1 MIYDDVLS
9 PDVILCLYD
18 ILWFVIL
25 EYIGILGPKGCFSSS
40 ACRALLFERAKIPA
54 MQGPC
59 DSSLCWASGWLNA
72 QCQML
77 GLAPVAQSRRATNH
91 KASYGNMSGNKINR
105 CTDCSCRSV
114 FLLDSTRSPRLSRF
128 HLGSSREGHGATGLW
143 GSPHSWQLAKM
154 WRTLH
159 FGRCPGAG
167 LGGASV
173 INIAMRNLLLR
184 TAANIVTHSVSHD
197 DIGVTRTVRAK
208 GSTSAKWGGTIYPWH
223 PPERAADHW
232 SFWSAVRCF
241 KSLLIYHPS
250 EILVSY
256 WMGDNLTHFNHL

>member
-1 MIYDDVLS
+1 MSFYVFMIFYDS
-9 PDVILCLYD
+9 LY
-18 ILWFVIL
+18 WNCMEF
-25 EYIGILGPKGCFSSS
+25 LGQKAVFSSS

-54 MQGPC
+54 MGPC

-128 HLGSSREGHGATGLW
+128 HLGSSREGHGAMGLW

-197 DIGVTRTVRAK
+197 DVDGWSCFFLPKQASLTGGKTPLKCNVAFVRIWISNLLRF
-208 GSTSAKWGGTIYPWH
+208 STA
-223 PPERAADHW
+223 
-232 SFWSAVRCF
+232 
-241 KSLLIYHPS
+241 
-250 EILVSY
+250 
-256 WMGDNLTHFNHL
+256 